1 MTPDGEG
8 TFVVESDP
16 AGLGSVMRCV
26 AETDDEVEDD
36 DTELGIRTTRWRHD
50 FGSRAV
56 SMYGATAH
64 GAFHRL
70 PLVGTGGSRALG
82 HPSTQLI
89 DVLKTQ
95 SGLVYAV
102 AAGSSPAHDVDGGVS
117 VYHQEWNEFPDD
129 LKQLQVSSVPHIV
142 GLVPALPYGID
153 PDDVIGMDPDPTL
166 PPLNPEAPS
175 YALLASTVMVTA
187 FVTATAAWLLR
198 PRQVAVASPPT
209 DLGVASQHSTVSL
222 ADSTGA
228 DLGSTDSGGQGAAAV
243 EHRRELPIANGE
255 AGSIR
260 LGKIDVYLNRLL
272 GRGSLGTL
280 VYKGQYDGHDIA
292 VKRMLKDYY
301 ELAMHEVDLLLLS
314 DDHPNV
320 IRSVESL
327 ATSVSHLTVVRC
339 LPCIVDFQASPQM

>member
-1 MTPDGEG
+1 
-8 TFVVESDP
+8 
-16 AGLGSVMRCV
+16 
-26 AETDDEVEDD
+26 
-36 DTELGIRTTRWRHD
+36 
-50 FGSRAV
+50 
-56 SMYGATAH
+56 
-64 GAFHRL
+64 
-70 PLVGTGGSRALG
+70 
-82 HPSTQLI
+82 
-89 DVLKTQ
+89 
-95 SGLVYAV
+95 
-102 AAGSSPAHDVDGGVS
+102 
-117 VYHQEWNEFPDD
+117 
-129 LKQLQVSSVPHIV
+129 
-142 GLVPALPYGID
+142 
-153 PDDVIGMDPDPTL
+153 
-166 PPLNPEAPS
+166 
-175 YALLASTVMVTA
+175 
-187 FVTATAAWLLR
+187 
-198 PRQVAVASPPT
+198 
-209 DLGVASQHSTVSL
+209 VASQHSTVSL